1 MKNHGKMKTGHRGWG
16 VWLLLWLASCFF
28 PWTVDAGDWSSLR
41 QRLQDDGFD
50 RTKME
55 ELYRRPE
62 LRFDPEPMAV
72 KITTLMQRHARQ
84 GPAGEAM
91 NTRAVYRRYLRPA
104 ALRSARNYLQ
114 ENRRWLK
121 RINREYC
128 VPEEVVVSIML
139 IETDLG
145 NNTGKRM
152 AFGVLSSMALAADL
166 ERVRSFLPAGTVH
179 GGNEELARRFCKE
192 RSDWA
197 YEELK
202 HLLRYSQAN
211 GIDPLSI
218 PGSMYGAIGL
228 CQFMPSNVSRYGID
242 GDGSGG
248 IDLFSTPDA
257 LYSIGNYLRQ
267 HGWRCLDSRQ
277 ERRRVVMTY
286 NHSQRYANTVL
297 AVADRLRAMNRKGND
312 RLGKER
318 GPEKASPVMSSR
330 LRNG

>member
-1 MKNHGKMKTGHRGWG
+1 MKNHGEMKIGHRGWG

-28 PWTVDAGDWSSLR
+28 PGTADAGDWSSLR

-84 GPAGEAM
+84 GPAGEAV
-91 NTRAVYRRYLRPA
+91 NTRAVYGRYLRPA
-104 ALRSARNYLQ
+104 ALRSARNYLE

-166 ERVRSFLPAGTVH
+166 ERVRPFLPAGTVQ
-179 GGNEELARRFCKE
+179 GGNEEVARRFCKE

-211 GIDPLSI
+211 GVDPLSI
-218 PGSMYGAIGL
+218 PGSIYGRSASANSCPPTCPATASTGTAAGASIS
-228 CQFMPSNVSRYGID
+228 FPPPTPFTASATTYVSTA
-242 GDGSGG
+242 GG
-248 IDLFSTPDA
+248 A
-257 LYSIGNYLRQ
+257 LIPGRSAG
-267 HGWRCLDSRQ
+267 
-277 ERRRVVMTY
+277 
-286 NHSQRYANTVL
+286 
-297 AVADRLRAMNRKGND
+297 
-312 RLGKER
+312 
-318 GPEKASPVMSSR
+318 ASS
-330 LRNG
+330 